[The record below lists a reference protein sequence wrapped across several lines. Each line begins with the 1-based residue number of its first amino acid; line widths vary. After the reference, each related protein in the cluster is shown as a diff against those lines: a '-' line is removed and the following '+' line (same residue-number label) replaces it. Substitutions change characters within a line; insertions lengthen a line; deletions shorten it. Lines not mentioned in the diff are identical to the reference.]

1 MKVLVLLLTLPVNA
15 AIGKPTG
22 TQITSTIVELQ
33 KAGSPILISNP
44 FGNPIGKNS
53 NSYQSKAL
61 ADTARSLKDTGAG
74 PLKIRASSTPPTRY
88 QTYIPTRSSLA
99 KPLITFQDSRVPQ
112 DCRCRDSFLLIS
124 LVGSHTF
131 TTLFTVLLPA

>member
-61 ADTARSLKDTGAG
+61 ADTARGLKDTGAS
-74 PLKIRASSTPPTRY
+74 PLKIRTYLRACLHLPLHQPGIKLAY
-88 QTYIPTRSSLA
+88 QLDHPW
-99 KPLITFQDSRVPQ
+99 PNP
-112 DCRCRDSFLLIS
+112 
-124 LVGSHTF
+124 
-131 TTLFTVLLPA
+131 